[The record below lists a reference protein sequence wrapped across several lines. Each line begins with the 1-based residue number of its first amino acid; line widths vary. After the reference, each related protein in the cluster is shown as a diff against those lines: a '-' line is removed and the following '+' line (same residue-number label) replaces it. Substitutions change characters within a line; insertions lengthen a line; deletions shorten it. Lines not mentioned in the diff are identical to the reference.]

1 MLSKSWFFRL
11 STLAFLILV
20 TPILGVYLHA
30 PSSTLIILAASIIV
44 GFFERSISP
53 VIQNI
58 TTGIANNK
66 LLLLFTL
73 WYCFGAIINTFFG
86 GNGIEDWRLMINP
99 FLLIVGLFFTFAFLS
114 EAACER
120 YIQIGFI
127 IALGLQSIVSI
138 NQLLQNPGIAR
149 AMWHELSGTWIYGNP
164 TYFSTCIILLP
175 VLFWR
180 SISEKKLK
188 PILLV
193 FNALILFS
201 AFISSFGTPVGL
213 IIISLCVILSFAL
226 TFIKSRIRWGIFI
239 IIISLFI
246 FGFRYASSSSLLSD
260 AYSRI
265 VNFINDP
272 TSGGYS
278 GATLSASRWYLDQIS
293 IASFEKYPLF
303 GAGGGSTRTSPFVG
317 GHSSVLDTLGAYGI
331 LGGGSALSLLIF
343 TLLFKAYNHFFQKRT
358 WKDLMIVTSVTSLFL
373 AGVVNPYWEGLQPL
387 YVIMVACLFNRQTK
401 AAISA
406 TQPLFWVSFKAE
418 HPQ

>member
-20 TPILGVYLHA
+20 TPIMGVYLHA
-30 PSSTLIILAASIIV
+30 PSSSLIILGTSIFV

-58 TTGIANNK
+58 ATGIANNK
-66 LLLLFTL
+66 LLLLLTL
-73 WYCFGAIINTFFG
+73 WYCFGAIVNTFFS
-86 GNGIEDWRLMINP
+86 GNGLEDWRLLINP
-99 FLLIVGLFFTFAFLS
+99 FLLIVGILFTFAFLS
-114 EAACER
+114 ETACWR

-127 IALGLQSIVSI
+127 VALGLQSIVSI

-164 TYFSTCIILLP
+164 TYFSTCVILLP
-175 VLFWR
+175 MLFWR
-180 SISEKKLK
+180 SVNEKKHK
-188 PILLV
+188 TILVLL
-193 FNALILFS
+193 NSLILFS

-213 IIISLCVILSFAL
+213 IIISLCVILGFAL
-226 TFIKSRIRWGIFI
+226 TFMTNRMRWGILI
-239 IIISLFI
+239 LIISLFI

-260 AYSRI
+260 AYARI

-293 IASFEKYPLF
+293 IESLWKYPLF

-317 GHSSVLDTLGAYGI
+317 GHSSILDTLGAYGL
-331 LGGGSALSLLIF
+331 LGGGGALSFLIF
-343 TLLFKAYNHFFQKRT
+343 TLMFKVYHNFFQKRT
-358 WKDLMIVTSVTSLFL
+358 WKDLMIVTSVTSLFV

-401 AAISA
+401 PAISA
-406 TQPLFWVSFKAE
+406 NQPLFWVSFTVE